1 MLTYHLPPYAVSV
14 HDMDGSDD
22 DSDEEDEEKEEEERE
37 PMFTVSRD
45 SRCPV
50 VNKLCSQTPSHGMED
65 V

>member
-1 MLTYHLPPYAVSV
+1 
-14 HDMDGSDD
+14 MDGSDD
-22 DSDEEDEEKEEEERE
+22 DSDEEDKEKEEERE

-50 VNKLCSQTPSHGMED
+50 VNKSCSQTPSHGKED

>member
-1 MLTYHLPPYAVSV
+1 
-14 HDMDGSDD
+14 MDGSDD
-22 DSDEEDEEKEEEERE
+22 DSDEEDEEKEEERE